1 MTRRYRRRR
10 FYRPYHYRVGMSYNY
25 GSSYSTYGAVQY
37 EDDILLP
44 SSSGRFTN
52 LGTAPVDGNGIVNI
66 KSSAFT
72 SPTQLNFNYSAAA
85 YPAELKKRL
94 NSQEWIAIQKELN
107 QVLIDYPVDYQ
118 GFASVTYSEFV
129 WCLLFL
135 LGIIPYCIL
144 NSQYSNKKREIRQR
158 EGARENALSVKVDEM
173 NLKYKSKGIVMEAG
187 DNACWVE
194 VKMMKRYQIVCP
206 PSAAYPN
213 MVTTRIRL
221 ANGTTANVTVPV
233 PKNCLPGQTF
243 QAMYTPG
250 ESTMVLINQPMFFQA
265 EVPPTSE
272 RTCGW
277 SSLFHVS
284 VLCHS
289 NYTRTQVI
297 QVILTK

>member
-1 MTRRYRRRR
+1 MLALSSRY
-10 FYRPYHYRVGMSYNY
+10 HS
-25 GSSYSTYGAVQY
+25 
-37 EDDILLP
+37 
-44 SSSGRFTN
+44 
-52 LGTAPVDGNGIVNI
+52 
-66 KSSAFT
+66 
-72 SPTQLNFNYSAAA
+72 
-85 YPAELKKRL
+85 
-94 NSQEWIAIQKELN
+94 
-107 QVLIDYPVDYQ
+107 VL
-118 GFASVTYSEFV
+118 YSELSV
-129 WCLLFL
+129 RGVRALQC
-135 LGIIPYCIL
+135 YA
-144 NSQYSNKKREIRQR
+144 NSNTNALEHRYSSKKREIRQR

>member
-52 LGTAPVDGNGIVNI
+52 LGTAPVDGNGIVNV

-144 NSQYSNKKREIRQR
+144 NSQYVVFEH
-158 EGARENALSVKVDEM
+158 
-173 NLKYKSKGIVMEAG
+173 Y
-187 DNACWVE
+187 
-194 VKMMKRYQIVCP
+194 
-206 PSAAYPN
+206 
-213 MVTTRIRL
+213 
-221 ANGTTANVTVPV
+221 NVT
-233 PKNCLPGQTF
+233 QTR
-243 QAMYTPG
+243 TP
-250 ESTMVLINQPMFFQA
+250 T
-265 EVPPTSE
+265 
-272 RTCGW
+272 
-277 SSLFHVS
+277 
-284 VLCHS
+284 HS
-289 NYTRTQVI
+289 NTGTAARRERFDKGRAHARTR
-297 QVILTK
+297 